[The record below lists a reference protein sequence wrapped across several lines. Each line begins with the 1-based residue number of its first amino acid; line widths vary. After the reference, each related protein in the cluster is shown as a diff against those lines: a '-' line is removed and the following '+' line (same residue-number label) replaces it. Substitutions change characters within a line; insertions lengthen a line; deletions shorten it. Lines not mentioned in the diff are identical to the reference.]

1 MINTIR
7 FVFGG
12 GAAGWITANILLFSH
27 FGDRLMLGSEDS
39 HFHSR
44 IDEEFVRNPTLCV
57 TTLGTSNQNLVV
69 GFKAEEITMM
79 SRSLQCR
86 THGPSQYK
94 NGQANHHNHHNRFS
108 LNEWQVKKDERG
120 QTMGGKNQ
128 KKKMIID

>member
-1 MINTIR
+1 
-7 FVFGG
+7 
-12 GAAGWITANILLFSH
+12 
-27 FGDRLMLGSEDS
+27 
-39 HFHSR
+39 
-44 IDEEFVRNPTLCV
+44 
-57 TTLGTSNQNLVV
+57 
-69 GFKAEEITMM
+69 M

-128 KKKMIID
+128 KKKIDNRLIQSVKKIKDVRV